1 MELALMTR
9 NFLYLRMTLLTALLP
24 GLLMVYGCAKIP
36 THEESVAALKDS
48 PVEKNI
54 PAEFAARAD
63 QGKVDD
69 GWLKNFK
76 DPKLDA
82 LVAEALAKNPGLT
95 ISQARVEEARAYVSQ
110 AEAKLKPSVGIEG
123 SARDNEYKGV
133 NEKSYFGLAVSW
145 EPDVW
150 GRIRTEVAG
159 QKESE
164 LATLAD
170 YQFARQSLAAA
181 VANGWFMAI
190 TAKLQ
195 HRFAQEVVK
204 LQEQNLKLTK
214 ARMKIGEGGE
224 RDVHLAQSS
233 LASSREAEQIARSAY
248 EASQRSLEVLLGRYP
263 SADLKTAD
271 RLVAVPPLIP
281 SGIPSQILERRP
293 DLVAAER
300 EVAKAFYKEK
310 DAKLLHL
317 PRFTFSA
324 GLGVN
329 SLTDAISGLAA
340 GVFAPL
346 YTGGA
351 IEAEV
356 AKATAEQK
364 GAIAAYAQKAL
375 QAFKEVE
382 TALSNEDALAREE
395 EYGRTMVKENKIAYE
410 QTKKRYEIGEDTM
423 FDVLNIQQQW
433 IGAQVSALDVASKR
447 LANRVALH
455 LALGGSF
462 DNTPATAA
470 QVPQAAKQ

>member
-1 MELALMTR
+1 MTR
-9 NFLYLRMTLLTALLP
+9 DFLGRRTTLLAALLLP
-24 GLLMVYGCAKIP
+24 GLLMVHGCARVP
-36 THEESVAALKDS
+36 THEEAVAALKNR

-54 PAEFAARAD
+54 PAGFAAKTE

-69 GWLKNFK
+69 GWLKSFK

-82 LVAEALAKNPGLT
+82 LVAEALAKNPGLA
-95 ISQARVEEARAYVSQ
+95 ISKAQVEEARAYVSQ
-110 AEAKLKPSVGIEG
+110 AEAKLKPTIEVGG

-133 NEKSYFGLAVSW
+133 KEKSYFGLTISW

-150 GRIRTEVAG
+150 GRIRTKVAG
-159 QKESE
+159 QKEGE
-164 LATLAD
+164 QATLAD
-170 YQFARQSLAAA
+170 YQFARQSLVAA
-181 VANGWFMAI
+181 VADGWFMAI

-195 HRFAQEVVK
+195 HRFAQEIVK
-204 LQEQNLKLTK
+204 LQEQNLKLTR
-214 ARMKIGEGGE
+214 ARKKIGVGGE
-224 RDVHLAQSS
+224 RDVHLAQGA
-233 LASSREAEQIARSAY
+233 LASSRDAEQVARSAY

-271 RLVAVPPLIP
+271 RLVAVPPPIP
-281 SGIPSQILERRP
+281 AGIPSQILERRP

-300 EVAKAFYKEK
+300 EVAKAFFKEK

-324 GLGVN
+324 GLGAN
-329 SLTDAISGLAA
+329 SLNDAISGLAA

-364 GAIAAYAQKAL
+364 AAIAAYAQKAL
-375 QAFKEVE
+375 LAFKEVE

-395 EYGRTMVKENKIAYE
+395 EYARTMVREDKIAYE
-410 QTKKRYEIGEDTM
+410 QTRKQYEIGKETL
-423 FDVLNIQQQW
+423 FDVLDIQQKW
-433 IGAQVSALDVASKR
+433 IGSQVFALDVASKR

-462 DNTPATAA
+462 DDTPATAA
-470 QVPQAAKQ
+470 DLPQTTKQ